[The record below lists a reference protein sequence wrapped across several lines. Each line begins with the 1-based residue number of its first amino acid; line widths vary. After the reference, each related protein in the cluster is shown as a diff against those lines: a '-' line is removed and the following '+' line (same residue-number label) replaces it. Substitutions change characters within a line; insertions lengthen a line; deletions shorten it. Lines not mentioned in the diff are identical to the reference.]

1 MHNIYSLNNFRKAK
15 SSPSKTFQQAVD
27 NFSED
32 TRLGEIKPEM
42 PIYKIDMDEV
52 FSRAL
57 IRLLGEFPGDYTGS
71 SET

>member
-1 MHNIYSLNNFRKAK
+1 MHNIYSLNNFRKAE

-32 TRLGEIKPEM
+32 TRLGETKPGI
-42 PIYKIDMDEV
+42 PIYKIDIDEV

-57 IRLLGEFPGDYTGS
+57 IRLLGESPGDYT
-71 SET
+71 